1 MNEQEN
7 VVELLQDIKALLS
20 HSKKVLNID
29 DLVKY
34 TGLSKSKIYKLSQL
48 KLIPTGNNKHIRQ
61 LFFSK
66 AEIDEWLLG
75 EPNLSDEFL
84 ELQFNKQMLQN
95 RKSGL

>member
-7 VVELLQDIKALLS
+7 VVDLLQDIKGLLS
-20 HSKKVLNID
+20 YTKKVFNID

-48 KLIPTGNNKHIRQ
+48 KLMPAGKNKHIRQ
-61 LFFSK
+61 LFFNK
-66 AEIDEWLLG
+66 EEIDAWLIG

-84 ELQFNKQMLQN
+84 ERQFNEQLAKN
-95 RKSGL
+95 KR

>member
-7 VVELLQDIKALLS
+7 VVELLQDIKGLLS
-20 HSKKVLNID
+20 HSKKVLNIN

-48 KLIPTGNNKHIRQ
+48 KLIPTGKNKHIRQ

-84 ELQFNKQMLQN
+84 ELQFNKQMLRN

>member
-7 VVELLQDIKALLS
+7 VVDLLQDIKGLLS
-20 HSKKVLNID
+20 HTKKVFNID

-48 KLIPTGNNKHIRQ
+48 KLIPTGKNKHIRQ
-61 LFFSK
+61 LFFNK
-66 AEIDEWLLG
+66 EEIDNWLLG

-84 ELQFNKQMLQN
+84 EVRFNEQLLRN
-95 RKSGL
+95 RKPGL

>member
-7 VVELLQDIKALLS
+7 VVELLQDIKGLLS

-95 RKSGL
+95 RKLGL

>member
-7 VVELLQDIKALLS
+7 VVALLQDIKSLLS
-20 HSKKVLNID
+20 HTKKVFNID

-61 LFFSK
+61 LFFNK
-66 AEIDEWLLG
+66 DTIDAWLLG
-75 EPNLSDEFL
+75 QPDLSDETL
-84 ELQFNKQMLQN
+84 EHRFNEQLA
-95 RKSGL
+95 KSGKR

>member
-7 VVELLQDIKALLS
+7 VVDLLQDIKGLLS
-20 HSKKVLNID
+20 HTKKVFNID

-48 KLIPTGNNKHIRQ
+48 KLIPAGKNKHIRQ
-61 LFFSK
+61 LFFNK
-66 AEIDEWLLG
+66 EEIDAWLIG

-84 ELQFNKQMLQN
+84 EQKLNEQLAKNK
-95 RKSGL
+95 R

>member
-7 VVELLQDIKALLS
+7 VLELLQDIKCLLS
-20 HSKKVLNID
+20 HTKKVFNID

-48 KLIPTGNNKHIRQ
+48 KLIPAGKNKHIRQ
-61 LFFSK
+61 LFFNK
-66 AEIDEWLLG
+66 EEIDAWLIG

-84 ELQFNKQMLQN
+84 ERQFNEQLAKN
-95 RKSGL
+95 KR